1 MLAFNKPAHVGMC
14 TSDLSKNCLNF
25 IMITLK
31 MNMVA
36 TQNYYSLIMTVWW
49 IKQKP
54 KMFMKILVMMEKC
67 MVLLI
72 ILLNQK
78 YYDNLNEL
86 VVGKMKDET
95 GGAAIK
101 ECVGLKPKIY

>member
-36 TQNYYSLIMTVWW
+36 TQNYYSLIMTV
-49 IKQKP
+49 
-54 KMFMKILVMMEKC
+54 
-67 MVLLI
+67 
-72 ILLNQK
+72 
-78 YYDNLNEL
+78 
-86 VVGKMKDET
+86 
-95 GGAAIK
+95 
-101 ECVGLKPKIY
+101 